1 METMKLSN
9 RLKRVASFVP
19 EGATLLD
26 VGSDHAY
33 LPIYLLQKGQIA
45 RAIAGEVVEGPY
57 QSAVKNVAQQGL
69 TEQIEVRLANGLA
82 AFEPADSVS
91 TIVIA
96 GMGGR
101 LIAEILENGRAKLA
115 GVDRLILQPNN
126 REDDLRTWLMTHDFQ
141 IIAEDILEEAGK
153 IYEILVVESGQQTLS
168 AQGLRFGPF
177 LCQEQSPVF
186 QQKWQK
192 ELGKLDYALQ
202 QIPEANQADRAL
214 LQGKIQQIKEVLHV
228 SE

>member
-1 METMKLSN
+1 MEITKLST

-19 EGATLLD
+19 EGAILLD

-33 LPIYLLQKGQIA
+33 LPIYLLQNNQIES
-45 RAIAGEVVEGPY
+45 AIAGEVVEGPY
-57 QSAVKNVAQQGL
+57 RSALKNVAQHGL
-69 TEQIEVRLANGLA
+69 AEQIEVRLANGLA
-82 AFEPADSVS
+82 AFDAKDAVS

-101 LIAEILENGRAKLA
+101 LIADILDNGKEKLTN
-115 GVDRLILQPNN
+115 VKRLILQPNN
-126 REDDLRTWLMTHDFQ
+126 REDDLRSWLMTHDFQ
-141 IIAEDILEEAGK
+141 IIVEDILEEAGK
-153 IYEILVVESGQQTLS
+153 IYEILVVESGRQTLS
-168 AQGLRFGPF
+168 AQDLRFGPF
-177 LCQEQSPVF
+177 LCKEQSSVF
-186 QQKWQK
+186 QKKWQK

-202 QIPEANQADRAL
+202 QIPEANQADREL